1 MNEVLANLYAVTG
14 DEKHLR
20 LSQRFNHHAIIAP
33 FAKGEDPLDRC
44 HANTQIPKFIGVA
57 RQYELTGDPA
67 LKTIAVGFWK
77 NVTEDRSY
85 VTGGDSE
92 YERFTP
98 KGYLSHFM
106 GERTTETCNV
116 YNMLKLTRHLFCLD
130 PQAGYTDFYERALIN
145 QILSTRHPETGGQL
159 YYQFLQSGEVKTQ
172 RPGSYWNW
180 AFPLNLNPEDA
191 KTNGRELTCCPCTGM
206 ESNAKY
212 EDSIYFHNG
221 DRELYV
227 NLFIASVLDWRAN
240 GLTLRQET
248 RYPMHASTKLLISCE
263 KPRPLTLKIRR
274 PSWATKEFQILV
286 NGQKQAIDSTPGS
299 YAQIERT
306 WKDGES
312 VEVVMPMSF
321 RMECFADNPK
331 RAAVM
336 YGPLVMAGITE
347 LNNPFSLIVVND
359 DKFLETLK
367 PVEGKPQEF
376 TAPQEIFRTSPVA
389 VADTPVVFRPL
400 YRFVGDAYA
409 IFWDIASPRDFQN
422 GAAIFGAEI
431 QRQKDLAAKTVDL
444 VVAGLN
450 PGVTTFQRMFS
461 QNEGWLPSTVPRASE
476 KAHDVKFSE
485 PKKLPQKEREEA
497 AYSKRFQSE
506 MVFNIPGEFHSINP
520 GEWRSYRMK
529 VLPDKAQQLWVRLW
543 KTPTKALGQWL
554 KKQGK
559 LEILVEGTLAGACD
573 VEQLPAGQFSDVAC
587 ALPPELIE
595 NNPKVEVI
603 LRVPEESSPVYGIYE
618 CRILAE

>member
-248 RYPMHASTKLLISCE
+248 RYPMQASTKLLISCE